1 MTDRFFESL
10 QKRVDEI
17 YALKPNDLHIPLLTH
32 IYKLSTGPLKV
43 FPFKLLLP
51 ASLGASLFLY
61 LILGYVLIRL
71 ASILQY
77 GF

>member
-1 MTDRFFESL
+1 MTDQFFEAL
-10 QKRVDEI
+10 QKKVDEI

-32 IYKLSTGPLKV
+32 MYKLSTGPLKV

-51 ASLGASLFLY
+51 ASLGASIFLY
-61 LILGYVLIRL
+61 LIFGYVLIRMT
-71 ASILQY
+71 SILQY